1 MGFERQPRPAAWSV
15 DGHEQYPCPRY
26 GVRDAFAVE
35 ERLRAALPVMHSYR
49 QLVPPRLEST
59 LPRIEV
65 EIHPGIGL
73 HTVNLL
79 PKIALLGIRHAV
91 AIVGI
96 NRSSAVVARIHV
108 QTQGP
113 LPPLSRTP
121 HQRPN

>member
-1 MGFERQPRPAAWSV
+1 MTIKTPVDSLSGGIGFERQPRPPAWIV
-15 DGHEQYPCPRY
+15 NGHEQYPSLRY

-35 ERLRAALPVMHSYR
+35 ERLSAALPVVHSNR

-59 LPRIEV
+59 LTRIEV
-65 EIHPGIGL
+65 EIHPAIGL

-96 NRSSAVVARIHV
+96 NRTSAVVARIHV
-108 QTQGP
+108 Q
-113 LPPLSRTP
+113 
-121 HQRPN
+121 